1 MKTFRQ
7 FKEQMVAPPAYPIKG
22 DNPLDL
28 RTKEKKLKD
37 LMVVG
42 EFSKRKGLLKP

>member
-7 FKEQMVAPPAYPIKG
+7 FKEQMVAPTAYPIKG

-28 RTKEKKLKD
+28 RTSEKKLKD
-37 LMVVG
+37 LWTVG
-42 EFSKRKGLLKP
+42 EFAKRKGLLKP

>member
-7 FKEQMVAPPAYPIKG
+7 FIEQMVAPAAYPIKG

-37 LMVVG
+37 LITVG
-42 EFSKRKGLLKP
+42 EFAKRKGLLKP

>member
-22 DNPLDL
+22 DNLLDL
-28 RTKEKKLKD
+28 RTKKQKLKD
-37 LMVVG
+37 LITVG
-42 EFSKRKGLLKP
+42 EFAKSKGLLKP

>member
-22 DNPLDL
+22 DNLLDL
-28 RTKEKKLKD
+28 RTKKQKLKD
-37 LMVVG
+37 LIALG
-42 EFSKRKGLLKP
+42 EFSKREGLLKP

>member
-28 RTKEKKLKD
+28 RTTKKKLQD
-37 LMVVG
+37 LETVG
-42 EFSKRKGLLKP
+42 EFSYKKGLLKP